1 VTQVRPKLPKKPERS
16 PRLARLVLVFDSRAL
31 RDEFRGW
38 LSDGGG
44 EQAFTADLEYFGD
57 TTRRLVEVDYDG
69 DIVRFKSKDSAKSSA
84 PDGGGEA
91 RCPRL
96 HG

>member
-1 VTQVRPKLPKKPERS
+1 LNQVRPKLPKKPKRT
-16 PRLARLVLVFDSRAL
+16 PRPARLMLVFDSRAL

-57 TTRRLVEVDYDG
+57 TIRRLVDVDYDG
-69 DIVRFKSKDSAKSSA
+69 NIVRFKSNGSAK
-84 PDGGGEA
+84 
-91 RCPRL
+91 
-96 HG
+96 

>member
-1 VTQVRPKLPKKPERS
+1 M
-16 PRLARLVLVFDSRAL
+16 LVFDSRAL

-57 TTRRLVEVDYDG
+57 TIRRLVDVDYDG
-69 DIVRFKSKDSAKSSA
+69 NIVRFKSNGSAK
-84 PDGGGEA
+84 
-91 RCPRL
+91 
-96 HG
+96 